1 MGIETKDM
9 FDPALKVSWMR
20 EEIEARWGVKWTFDV
35 TVSPIVVKYLTIN
48 KNVNHRGYT
57 INNNGELDA

>member
-9 FDPALKVSWMR
+9 VDPALKVSWMR
-20 EEIEARWGVKWTFDV
+20 EEIEGGSLRGKMDDV

-57 INNNGELDA
+57 INNNG